1 MFGVWC
7 MIYYSPFGWYS
18 DRSPVTFISAQPC
31 DGCLN
36 MLQAPQDTVSQF
48 KTNHSHPCHRETKQ
62 VCGCVCL
69 CVCELQQ
76 EEPSMNR
83 TCSKFQKSLLSLIV
97 LTKFNN
103 NKNIYDFL
111 LTSTVVWSA
120 ETSPRLFEKIIVVLT
135 ILSYCKQRCK
145 ETVLQENNMVTN
157 VQICENQPPSLNA
170 VGAFKMIQE
179 TSWSFDLLYIAGG
192 RFVWKCGGGNS
203 VQYEMTWALFRDIF
217 VVCSVTCLVKSHYLS

>member
-1 MFGVWC
+1 
-7 MIYYSPFGWYS
+7 MICYSPFGWYS

-31 DGCLN
+31 D
-36 MLQAPQDTVSQF
+36 DVSTCSRPHKIQF
-48 KTNHSHPCHRETKQ
+48 PNSKLTILIHAIEKQ
-62 VCGCVCL
+62 NRCVGVCV

-120 ETSPRLFEKIIVVLT
+120 ETSPRLFEKIIVVLKFCHT
-135 ILSYCKQRCK
+135 ASKDARKQYCKKTTWLRMCK
-145 ETVLQENNMVTN
+145 YVKISRQ
-157 VQICENQPPSLNA
+157 
-170 VGAFKMIQE
+170 
-179 TSWSFDLLYIAGG
+179 
-192 RFVWKCGGGNS
+192 VWT
-203 VQYEMTWALFRDIF
+203 Q
-217 VVCSVTCLVKSHYLS
+217 